1 MKITHKHEM
10 KPYIHKYFKQ
20 VCGGVLI
27 TCMEFDVKKRIYS
40 ANLHGA
46 MEDKIITRTRL
57 DGSTYERVERDRTRM
72 GIHKVSEETLRQYFN
87 INFISP
93 NERGQQS

>member
-1 MKITHKHEM
+1 MKITLKHEM

-27 TCMEFDVKKRIYS
+27 TQMNFDVKRKIYS

-46 MEDKIITRTRL
+46 MEDKIRIRTRL

-72 GIHKVSEETLRQYFN
+72 GIHEVSEETLKQYFN
-87 INFISP
+87 I
-93 NERGQQS
+93 

>member
-27 TCMEFDVKKRIYS
+27 TQMNFDVKRKIYS

-46 MEDKIITRTRL
+46 TEDKVRIRTRL
-57 DGSTYERVERDRTRM
+57 DGTTYEIVERDRTNM
-72 GIHKVSEETLRQYFN
+72 GIHEVNEETLKQYFN
-87 INFISP
+87 I
-93 NERGQQS
+93 

>member
-27 TCMEFDVKKRIYS
+27 TQMNFDVKKRVYS

-46 MEDKIITRTRL
+46 MENIYSIITTL
-57 DGSTYERVERDRTRM
+57 DGTTHERTDKERTHM
-72 GIHKVSEETLRQYFN
+72 GVHEVSEETLKQ
-87 INFISP
+87 
-93 NERGQQS
+93 

>member
-27 TCMEFDVKKRIYS
+27 TQMNFDVKKRVYS

-46 MEDKIITRTRL
+46 MENISRIITTL
-57 DGSTYERVERDRTRM
+57 DGTTYERTDRERTRM
-72 GIHKVSEETLRQYFN
+72 GVHEVSEETLKQYFN
-87 INFISP
+87 I
-93 NERGQQS
+93 

>member
-20 VCGGVLI
+20 EFGAIQV
-27 TCMEFDVKKRIYS
+27 TQMNFDVKRKIYS

-46 MEDKIITRTRL
+46 MQNKVIIRQGF
-57 DGSTYERVERDRTRM
+57 DGSYESIIRERIYM
-72 GIHKVSEETLRQYFN
+72 GFKEVSEETLKQYFN
-87 INFISP
+87 I
-93 NERGQQS
+93 